1 MTDMSGIPRRR
12 PTAEIRGLILRA
24 AREKF
29 LADGYEGTT
38 TKEIADRA
46 GVNERLLFT
55 NFGSKPGLFDAALV
69 GPISEVITQ
78 YLEVKH
84 AEDVPV
90 EERLRVFIEGL
101 YNIARDNRIVLR
113 SLLGNTAGGGQDG
126 PASEL
131 FEHIGRTLHRTL
143 ERNRVSDYPEVDS
156 PAAMV
161 DLAGMVFGVA
171 LLDDLLIPRGTR
183 RPSRAR
189 LLAEMNKMAAFRLL
203 HSETCPTAATCQTA
217 TKAGGDR

>member
-1 MTDMSGIPRRR
+1 MADKTDTPRRR
-12 PTAEIRGLILRA
+12 PTEEIRGLILRA

-29 LADGYEGTT
+29 LADGYEATT

-84 AEDVPV
+84 ADDVPV
-90 EERLRVFIEGL
+90 EERLHVFIEGL
-101 YNIARDNRIVLR
+101 YNIACDNRTVLR
-113 SLLGNTAGGGQDG
+113 SVLGSTTGAGQDG
-126 PASEL
+126 PGSEL
-131 FEHIGRTLHRTL
+131 FDHIGRTLHRSL
-143 ERNRVSDYPEVDS
+143 ERNGVSDYPEVDS
-156 PAAMV
+156 TAAMI

-171 LLDDLLIPRGTR
+171 LLDDMLIPRGTR

-189 LLAEMNKMAAFRLL
+189 LLAEMNKMAAYRLL
-203 HSETCPTAATCQTA
+203 YSAASPVAVSRHTL
-217 TKAGGDR
+217 KNGEDR